1 MRTTFAPILVLLLFV
16 INGCASGGKEA
27 PALEADLFPESRFLT
42 AEGTGET
49 ELEARREA
57 LAALSGIFESKV
69 HAETT
74 SRARSAI
81 GTGGDEVFEKQ
92 VESRVAVVSTV
103 QLTGAKIGRVWR
115 LETGAAPYHALA
127 VLDRN
132 QAGRKW
138 AAELA
143 TVQAL
148 VAAELKTL
156 EQTSGRVQRL
166 AALNKVLA
174 GLLREQALESRL
186 RVLNYPAR
194 AMLDADM
201 DKIATELIQLRSE
214 VRLFIELY
222 GDGHASAT
230 ARIAD
235 KLTTNGFLLSA
246 ERHSA
251 DAVITGSIKTR
262 PLELNNPRAKFVRAT
277 ATVKVIETDTGATL
291 ANVIADVRKAHVDP
305 NEAQRNAIRQV
316 ADTLAERL
324 TAAIGFSAPAG
335 MQ

>member
-1 MRTTFAPILVLLLFV
+1 MRTTFTTVLVLLLFV
-16 INGCASGGKEA
+16 ISGCASGGKKA
-27 PALEADLFPESRFLT
+27 AVQATDPFPASRFLT
-42 AEGTGET
+42 AEGTGAT

-92 VESRVAVVSTV
+92 VESRVAVVSSV

-115 LETGAAPYHALA
+115 VETGAAPYHALA

-132 QAGRKW
+132 QAGRDW
-138 AAELA
+138 AAELD

-156 EQTSGRVQRL
+156 EHTSGRVRRL

-194 AMLDADM
+194 AMIDVDM
-201 DKIATELIQLRSE
+201 EKITAELVQLRSA
-214 VRLFIELY
+214 VRLFIALS
-222 GDGHASAT
+222 GDGHASAA

-235 KLTTNGFLLSA
+235 KLTANGFLLSA
-246 ERHSA
+246 EQEHA
-251 DAVITGSIKTR
+251 DAVITGSIKTQ
-262 PLELNNPRAKFVRAT
+262 PLELNNPRAEFVRAM
-277 ATVKVIETDTGATL
+277 ATVRVIETDTGATL
-291 ANVIADVRKAHVDP
+291 ANVNADVRKGHVDS
-305 NEAQRNAIRQV
+305 NEAQRNAVQQV
-316 ADTLAERL
+316 ADTIATRL
-324 TAAIGFSAPAG
+324 TETIGFSVPVG
-335 MQ
+335 VQ